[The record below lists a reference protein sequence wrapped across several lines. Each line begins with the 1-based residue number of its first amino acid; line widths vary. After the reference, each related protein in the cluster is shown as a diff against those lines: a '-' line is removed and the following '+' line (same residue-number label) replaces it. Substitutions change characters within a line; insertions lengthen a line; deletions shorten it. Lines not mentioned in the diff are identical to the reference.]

1 MGEKIKKVG
10 FVGLGI
16 MGLPM
21 ARNLIKAGFEV
32 KAYNRTSS
40 KADQLA
46 AEGAL
51 RAETPGAAAEEVDAV
66 ITMVTDTSDVED
78 VILGKEGIIHRAE
91 SGAVV
96 IDMSTISPKATRKM
110 SKALAERGIGM
121 LDAPVSGGDVGAQ
134 KGTLTIMVGGR
145 EQDYTRALPVF
156 EAMGKTIT
164 HVGPSGAGQCTKLCN
179 QVLVAIHLVAVS
191 ESLLLA
197 KASGLDLHKTLQVL
211 TGGAANSWSLQNLGP
226 RIVDGDH
233 NPGFMV
239 RLLLKDLRLV
249 MEAAAD
255 GDLPLIGASMA
266 QQMFIAVQKMGCGDL
281 GTQSVIRA
289 FEAVSGR
296 TITEPV

>member
-1 MGEKIKKVG
+1 MPEQIKTIG
-10 FVGLGI
+10 FIGLGI

-21 ARNLIKAGFEV
+21 ARNLMKAGFELTI
-32 KAYNRTSS
+32 YNRTRA
-40 KADQLA
+40 KCDLLA
-46 AEGAL
+46 VEGAKVAGSP
-51 RAETPGAAAEEVDAV
+51 AEAAAGVDAV
-66 ITMVTDTSDVED
+66 ITMVTDTPDVED
-78 VILGKEGIIHRAE
+78 VILGEKGVIQ
-91 SGAVV
+91 SVKPGTVV
-96 IDMSTISPKATRKM
+96 IDMSTISPKATRRM
-110 SKALAERGIGM
+110 SEALAAKGAGM
-121 LDAPVSGGDVGAQ
+121 LDAPVSGGDIGAQ
-134 KGTLTIMVGGR
+134 KGTLTIMVGG
-145 EQDYTRALPVF
+145 EAADFERALPF
-156 EAMGKTIT
+156 FQAMGRTIT

-197 KASGLDLHKTLQVL
+197 KTSGLDLHKTLAVL

-255 GDLPLIGASMA
+255 GDLPLIGTSLA
-266 QQMFIAVQKMGCGDL
+266 QQMFIAVEKMGCGDL

-289 FEAVSGR
+289 FEQLSGVK
-296 TITEPV
+296 IA

>member
-1 MGEKIKKVG
+1 MSAEIKKVG

-134 KGTLTIMVGGR
+134 KGTRGIL
-145 EQDYTRALPVF
+145 
-156 EAMGKTIT
+156 
-164 HVGPSGAGQCTKLCN
+164 
-179 QVLVAIHLVAVS
+179 
-191 ESLLLA
+191 
-197 KASGLDLHKTLQVL
+197 
-211 TGGAANSWSLQNLGP
+211 
-226 RIVDGDH
+226 
-233 NPGFMV
+233 
-239 RLLLKDLRLV
+239 
-249 MEAAAD
+249 
-255 GDLPLIGASMA
+255 
-266 QQMFIAVQKMGCGDL
+266 
-281 GTQSVIRA
+281 
-289 FEAVSGR
+289 
-296 TITEPV
+296 

>member
-1 MGEKIKKVG
+1 MPDQIKTIG
-10 FVGLGI
+10 FIGLGI
-16 MGLPM
+16 MGIPM
-21 ARNLIKAGFEV
+21 ARNLMKAGFQLTV
-32 KAYNRTSS
+32 YNRTRA
-40 KADQLA
+40 KCDLLV
-46 AEGAL
+46 AEGAKVAGSP
-51 RAETPGAAAEEVDAV
+51 AEATAGADAV
-66 ITMVTDTSDVED
+66 ITIVTDTPDVEQ
-78 VILGKEGIIHRAE
+78 VILGSEGVIQ
-91 SGAVV
+91 SVKPGTVV

-110 SKALAERGIGM
+110 SEALAAKGAGM

-134 KGTLTIMVGGR
+134 KGTLTIMVGG
-145 EQDYTRALPVF
+145 EAPDFERALPVF
-156 EAMGKTIT
+156 QAMGKTIT

-197 KASGLDLHKTLQVL
+197 KTSGLDLHKTLAVL

-226 RIVDGDH
+226 RIVEGDH

-255 GDLPLIGASMA
+255 GDLPLIGTSLA
-266 QQMFIAVQKMGCGDL
+266 QQMFIAVEKMGCGDL

-289 FEAVSGR
+289 FEQLSGVK
-296 TITEPV
+296 IA